1 MFAPEGDVQ
10 LFSVHLCC
18 YKVVVSFSVSV
29 LKLCIVSTVHVPTH
43 APCCILPTF
52 VAWQMGS
59 HHSCICA
66 HLIYCFARRCCY
78 EDLIYCCICVQLC
91 CKEAQCSN
99 IFVPSLLLRS
109 PHFLLYLCPPLL
121 LGSLHLLIHSCPPL
135 FLRKASVIDLFVPN
149 FVC

>member
-1 MFAPEGDVQ
+1 MPF
-10 LFSVHLCC
+10 LFLYS
-18 YKVVVSFSVSV
+18 
-29 LKLCIVSTVHVPTH
+29 CIETYLLHCLYMCPPMHSAVFCP
-43 APCCILPTF
+43 PLLRGK
-52 VAWQMGS
+52 WGS
-59 HHSCICA
+59 HHSCTCICA

-91 CKEAQCSN
+91 CKEAQCST

-135 FLRKASVIDLFVPN
+135 FLRKASVIDLFVPT